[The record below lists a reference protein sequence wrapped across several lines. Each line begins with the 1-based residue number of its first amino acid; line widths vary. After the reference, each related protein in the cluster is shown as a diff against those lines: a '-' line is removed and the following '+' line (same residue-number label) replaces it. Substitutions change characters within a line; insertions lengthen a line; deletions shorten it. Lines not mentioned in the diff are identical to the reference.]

1 MYLVF
6 FRLEHKA
13 PLASPSSMDAFLD
26 MEWDPGSEAPAP
38 PASPIAAEVSVPA
51 SPIDAESDIDEEAPE
66 TEVL

>member
-38 PASPIAAEVSVPA
+38 PASPI
-51 SPIDAESDIDEEAPE
+51 DAESDIDEEAPE